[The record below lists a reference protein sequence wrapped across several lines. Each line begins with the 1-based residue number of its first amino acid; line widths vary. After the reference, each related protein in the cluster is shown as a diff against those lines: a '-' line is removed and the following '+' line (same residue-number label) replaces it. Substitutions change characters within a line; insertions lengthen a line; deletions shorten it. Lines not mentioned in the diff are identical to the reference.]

1 MSDSIKINKINKSR
15 IDNVDFN
22 TLTFGSVFTD
32 HMLECDFIDG
42 KWQKPVIKPYGP
54 LSIDPSASVFH

>member
-15 IDNVDFN
+15 IDDVDFN

-42 KWQKPVIKPYGP
+42 KWQKPCIVHI
-54 LSIDPSASVFH
+54 

>member
-15 IDNVDFN
+15 IDDVDFN

-42 KWQKPVIKPYGP
+42 KWQNLY
-54 LSIDPSASVFH
+54 S